1 MGEEEIWIMPSN
13 ISLFLL
19 VLVKKDVI
27 NYWLGATHKQKLP
40 GPNVECE
47 RRQRILITDGSAPE
61 GSRAV

>member
-27 NYWLGATHKQKLP
+27 NYLLGATQKLP